1 MLQRIQTLYLLIVLL
16 ITPLVIY
23 FLSGFQTTEIL
34 VGMVSVVLIG
44 ILTILAIFSYKKR
57 ILQIRLNLVNLMIN
71 ILLIGFFGYVTLTSP
86 GGILPEKG
94 VGLFILALN
103 SMLLLLA
110 NRNISKD
117 EKLVKSVDRI
127 R

>member
-1 MLQRIQTLYLLIVLL
+1 MIQRIQTLYLLIVLL

-23 FLSGFQTTEIL
+23 FLNGFKTIEIL
-34 VGMVSVVLIG
+34 IGMISVVVIG

-57 ILQIRLNLVNLMIN
+57 ILQIRLNLINLLIN
-71 ILLIGFFGYVTLTSP
+71 ILLIGFFGYVALNSP

-103 SMLLLLA
+103 SILLLSA
-110 NRNISKD
+110 NRSISKD